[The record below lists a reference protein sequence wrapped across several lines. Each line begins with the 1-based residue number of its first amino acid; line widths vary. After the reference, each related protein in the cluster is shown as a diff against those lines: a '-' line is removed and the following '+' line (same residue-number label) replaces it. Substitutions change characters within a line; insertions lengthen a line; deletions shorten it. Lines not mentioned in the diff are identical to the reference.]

1 MYIRLLFSNTV
12 CMLLLYVAER
22 IVLICINSNK
32 SLFVISNYNSVTGLL
47 QVIALIV
54 TILISFGLF
63 YENELAIISG
73 KREEDTKHLL
83 LNK

>member
-73 KREEDTKHLL
+73 KREEDIKHFL